1 MAGLAHAI
9 CVMYAG
15 KIVEYGPVDDVLDRP
30 LHPYTQGLLRS
41 IPGENLA
48 EKGQPLHQIPGS
60 MPSLLSLPPGCAFAP
75 RCAYARAECQTPPD
89 MRTEGERSVRC
100 LFPLVHDRAA
110 GGRE

>member
-1 MAGLAHAI
+1 
-9 CVMYAG
+9 MYAG

-41 IPGENLA
+41 IPGENLGG
-48 EKGQPLHQIPGS
+48 EKRAAPPPDSRLHALAS
-60 MPSLLSLPPGCAFAP
+60 VSAAGCAFAP

>member
-1 MAGLAHAI
+1 
-9 CVMYAG
+9 MYAG

-75 RCAYARAECQTPPD
+75 RCALAKPDCFAERPPFTTSGGRGTACFRAAPS
-89 MRTEGERSVRC
+89 ERS
-100 LFPLVHDRAA
+100 LP
-110 GGRE
+110 

>member
-1 MAGLAHAI
+1 
-9 CVMYAG
+9 MYAG

-60 MPSLLSLPPGCAFAP
+60 MPSLLSLPPAAPSRPAAHTPGRNVRLRPTCALKESAP
-75 RCAYARAECQTPPD
+75 SAAFFRLSMTAPLEAENEHTF
-89 MRTEGERSVRC
+89 S
-100 LFPLVHDRAA
+100 
-110 GGRE
+110 